1 MRRINR
7 VAALLA
13 ALLLG
18 ATLVSPTHAATPPQP
33 GDFRGLGFDQCV
45 TPTQT
50 AMNRW
55 LIHSPYQAVG
65 IYISGR
71 QRACRSQPNLTP
83 AWVHEQT
90 RKGWRLLPITLDHQP
105 YCIDRFPRYGEADI
119 NSDPTNYYY
128 KARVQGINVAA
139 DAVAAAQR
147 LGIPKGSTL
156 WLDIEG
162 FDYNNTRCRA
172 STMAFQHAWN
182 QRIRALDYV
191 SGLYSSAS
199 SGIKMLEAER
209 LSPGG
214 WSIPDRIWI
223 ARWDGQANTSTTY
236 ISNQGWQ
243 PNNRMKQFRG
253 GHDETWGGVRIN
265 IDTNWLALGRHYR
278 ITPEPAP
285 CGGVNISFPTYPW
298 FYLGGAN
305 NSPAHVKA
313 LQCLLTT
320 KGLYAGPIDGR
331 YTRAVVDAANRFQ
344 ASVRRPQYKTW
355 RHHDWTALLSQGTI
369 PTIKS
374 HSTDPAVRR
383 LQRSLNAAIGA
394 RLTVNGVYDGNTWR
408 AVRTYQARRQMPVT
422 GNTYGSVWWQM
433 SRGGV

>member
-45 TPTQT
+45 APSQF

-71 QRACRSQPNLTP
+71 QRACRNQPNLTP

-105 YCIDRFPRYGEADI
+105 YCIDRFPRYGQADI

-162 FDYNNTRCRA
+162 FDYTNDRCRN

-199 SGIKMLEAER
+199 SGIKMLEDER

-223 ARWDGQANTSTTY
+223 ARWDGKANTSTTY

-278 ITPEPAP
+278 IAPEAAP
-285 CGGVNISFPTYPW
+285 CGGVNINFPTYPW
-298 FYLGGAN
+298 FYLGGSN

-320 KGLYAGPIDGR
+320 KGFYSGPIDGR
-331 YTRAVVDAANRFQ
+331 YSSTVVAAANRFQ

-394 RLTVNGVYDGNTWR
+394 GLTVNGVYDGNTWR
-408 AVRTYQARRQMPVT
+408 AVRAYQSRRQLPVT